1 MLKATHNL
9 LSSYDIQITM
19 QWIPGHPNIKGNEYA
34 DKLAKEGARKEQ
46 IDTMDTHVITKL

>member
-19 QWIPGHPNIKGNEYA
+19 QWIPGHSNIKGNEYA

-46 IDTMDTHVITKL
+46 MDTHVITKL